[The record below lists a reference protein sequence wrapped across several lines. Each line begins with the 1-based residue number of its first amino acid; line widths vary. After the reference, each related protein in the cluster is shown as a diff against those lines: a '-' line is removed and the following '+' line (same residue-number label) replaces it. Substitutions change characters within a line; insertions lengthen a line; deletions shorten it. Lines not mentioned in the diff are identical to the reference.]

1 MMLPVE
7 IVTCLAAIAGAA
19 KFAATEYTRHRKH
32 RQMSQALVRAL
43 SL

>member
-7 IVTCLAAIAGAA
+7 IAACLAAIAGSVKVAA
-19 KFAATEYTRHRKH
+19 AEYSRLRKQ

-43 SL
+43 L